1 MSQKKSLLITEIR
14 DYIMIG
20 IAMIS
25 YGIGWNIF
33 LLPNSIATGGVPGV
47 ASVIFWGLHVPVQV
61 SYFVINAVLLLFALK
76 ILGFKFCIKTI
87 YAVFLLTTLTAAFQK
102 YGGGTTSLLWL
113 LSSALSLQGRAL
125 ASVFRSM
132 AQREEPTL
140 LRPLSINTAIFRWE
154 KW

>member
-1 MSQKKSLLITEIR
+1 
-14 DYIMIG
+14 MIG

-76 ILGFKFCIKTI
+76 ILGFKFCIKI
-87 YAVFLLTTLTAAFQK
+87 KVSAFGIVFFSKIRIIPLMDKFKSFAICAGFAPSHK
-102 YGGGTTSLLWL
+102 NSSRSLK
-113 LSSALSLQGRAL
+113 
-125 ASVFRSM
+125 F
-132 AQREEPTL
+132 
-140 LRPLSINTAIFRWE
+140 SIANSFV
-154 KW
+154 K

>member
-76 ILGFKFCIKTI
+76 ILGFKF
-87 YAVFLLTTLTAAFQK
+87 
-102 YGGGTTSLLWL
+102 
-113 LSSALSLQGRAL
+113 
-125 ASVFRSM
+125 
-132 AQREEPTL
+132 
-140 LRPLSINTAIFRWE
+140 
-154 KW
+154 